1 MYRISW
7 ILVRSAVSA
16 ERRFRASNPKATAID
31 LMKSIFFTLLL
42 IASHASF
49 AAGPPS
55 ASLPAPLFDGLG
67 NLHHPVSTPS
77 AEAQRYFDQGLT
89 LAYAFNHA
97 EAIRSFEATA
107 RLDPSC
113 AMAFWGIAYASGP
126 HVNKPMDETDH
137 QRALEALRQAQ
148 SAQSTSSQK
157 ERAYLA
163 AMAKRYE
170 PEFAE
175 DRSHLDRAY
184 ADAMRE
190 VAREY
195 PDDLD
200 AQVLLAEALM
210 NTMPWDYWLGDRSPK
225 PETEEAIAALRH
237 VMLRNPD
244 HPGANHLFIHAVEA
258 GPNPELGLPAADR
271 LLHFAPQAGHLV
283 HMPSHIYMR
292 VGQYHEASRANELAV
307 AADRSYVQTCRAQG
321 FYPGVYYPHNVHFLW
336 WATLFEG
343 RSADAMR
350 AARQVANI
358 ALDAICGPTP
368 VLEAPRFRH
377 LPWLT
382 SARFGRW
389 DEILA
394 VSEPPVTNSF
404 LVDRVMWHYTR
415 GLALAA
421 RKQADP
427 AAEQHARM
435 VALLR
440 GPDIVELDTPYFP
453 ATGILKV
460 AEHVLAARVAQARGD
475 LSVMIAQFDE
485 AVAAEDALP
494 YMEPAFWSLPTR
506 QSYGAAL
513 LQAGE
518 SARAEAVFR
527 QELERF
533 PRNGWSLFGLE
544 QALRA
549 QGRTQ
554 AAESVHREWQAAWKH
569 ADVQPN
575 LAWF

>member
-1 MYRISW
+1 M
-7 ILVRSAVSA
+7 
-16 ERRFRASNPKATAID
+16 AI
-31 LMKSIFFTLLL
+31 
-42 IASHASF
+42 
-49 AAGPPS
+49 S
-55 ASLPAPLFDGLG
+55 ASSD
-67 NLHHPVSTPS
+67 PS
-77 AEAQRYFDQGLT
+77 IRSNRNWSSASIRDVTYRFGELDELA
-89 LAYAFNHA
+89 LAYAITIHKSQGSEFPAVVIPLAMQQYLLLQRNLIYTGITRGRKLVVLIGQTPGPRHRRPQPLSPHRIA
-97 EAIRSFEATA
+97 VAVSLTH
-107 RLDPSC
+107 PSSPVRW
-113 AMAFWGIAYASGP
+113 A
-126 HVNKPMDETDH
+126 H
-137 QRALEALRQAQ
+137 
-148 SAQSTSSQK
+148 
-157 ERAYLA
+157 
-163 AMAKRYE
+163 
-170 PEFAE
+170 
-175 DRSHLDRAY
+175 
-184 ADAMRE
+184 
-190 VAREY
+190 
-195 PDDLD
+195 DLD

-225 PETEEAIAALRH
+225 PETEEAIASLRY

-292 VGQYHEASRANELAV
+292 VGQYHEATLANELAV
-307 AADRSYVQTCRAQG
+307 AADRSYIQSCRAQG

-350 AARQVANI
+350 AARQVADI
-358 ALDAICGPTP
+358 AIDAVCGPTP

-382 SARFGRW
+382 SLRFGRW

-394 VSEPPVTNSF
+394 VNEPPATNSF
-404 LVDRVMWHYTR
+404 MVDRVMWHYTR

-421 RKQADP
+421 LTQADA
-427 AAEQHARM
+427 AAEEHARM

-440 GPDIVELDTPYFP
+440 LPEVASLDTPYFP

-460 AEHVLAARVAQARGD
+460 AEHVLAARIAQARGD
-475 LSVMIAQFDE
+475 SPTMIAQFDE

-518 SARAEAVFR
+518 PARAEEVFR
-527 QELERF
+527 KDLELF

-554 AAESVHREWQAAWKH
+554 AAEGVHREWNQAWKH
-569 ADVQPN
+569 ADVLPD